1 MFIDSHCHL
10 AYEPLIDNIDTIL
23 IDCKKKKIKK
33 ILTIGTNLKTSE
45 ISSDLSSKYDE
56 IYSAIGIHP
65 NEVINDSQ
73 NIFKI
78 KNIYKKNIKNI
89 AYGET
94 GLDYH
99 FSKDYRLEQLKL
111 FEKHINFAQE
121 DNSTVIVHTRDA
133 ETDTAAIIDSSLKF
147 KKVNFL
153 IHCFTGTIDFAKK
166 LLNMGCYISFS
177 GIITFK
183 NSHDLQ
189 NVVKYIPLDR
199 ILIETDSP
207 YLSPDP
213 YRGKNNSPINL
224 EYVAKKVAE
233 IKKISYEKVGILTSN
248 NFYKIFNL

>member
-10 AYEPLIDNIDTIL
+10 AYEPLIENIDKIL
-23 IDCKKKKIKK
+23 VDCKKKNINK
-33 ILTIGTNLKTSE
+33 ILTIGTNLQTSE
-45 ISSDLSSKYDE
+45 ISSDLSFKHDE
-56 IYSAIGIHP
+56 IYSSIGIHP
-65 NEVINDSQ
+65 NETNNNSE
-73 NIFKI
+73 NILKI
-78 KNIYKKNIKNI
+78 KDIYKKNIKNI

-94 GLDYH
+94 GLDYYY
-99 FSKDYRLEQLKL
+99 SKDRRSEQLKL
-111 FEKHINFAQE
+111 FESHIDFAQE

-133 ETDTAAIIDSSLKF
+133 ETDTAAIINNSIKF

-153 IHCFTGTIDFAKK
+153 IHCFTGTIDFAKI

-199 ILIETDSP
+199 MLIETDSP
-207 YLSPDP
+207 FLSPHP
-213 YRGKNNSPINL
+213 YRGEKNSPANL

-233 IKKISYEKVGILTSN
+233 IKKISYDEVGIKTSN
-248 NFYKIFNL
+248 NFYNIFNL

>member
-1 MFIDSHCHL
+1 M
-10 AYEPLIDNIDTIL
+10 TV
-23 IDCKKKKIKK
+23 KKKKIKK